1 MEFSRQEYWSGYPF
15 PSPRDLPDPGIKP
28 GSLEL
33 QVDFYRLSHQ
43 GHPGTS
49 PNQYSAQWLQH
60 NPPGSVF
67 PILIVPSSIHQRR
80 NAVRN
85 QWVRDLFSYF
95 NDHFTHDHFKQLPF
109 HWRRWQNTTLFEQ
122 TTASSS
128 ELICLFFFFGI
139 FTLNDNSLITA
150 HNAINQVTISR
161 WTAANALS
169 NRIHLSTLFSVSK
182 KFCED
187 SIWQKCL
194 IGVFRV
200 STVLMHVHP
209 TVISTGHVCSL
220 GSAPGSIVRPLIFFW
235 RIPYF
240 KCRTHLA
247 VLAPSW
253 FWK

>member
-1 MEFSRQEYWSGYPF
+1 MQLGISESETFLLFQWSFHTWSFQTVAFSLKKVTKHNSVWTDSCI
-15 PSPRDLPDPGIKP
+15 L
-28 GSLEL
+28 LWAH
-33 QVDFYRLSHQ
+33 LS
-43 GHPGTS
+43 
-49 PNQYSAQWLQH
+49 
-60 NPPGSVF
+60 F
-67 PILIVPSSIHQRR
+67 
-80 NAVRN
+80 
-85 QWVRDLFSYF
+85 
-95 NDHFTHDHFKQLPF
+95 
-109 HWRRWQNTTLFEQ
+109 
-122 TTASSS
+122 
-128 ELICLFFFFGI
+128 FFFFGI

-200 STVLMHVHP
+200 STILMHVHP